1 MNFNATNGTVDCG
14 EGLATKLMVCA
25 KLPVYLNNSGAPN
38 GWTSLGQI
46 ALRLP
51 DSTNPADLVNFS
63 GNLPAPDDT
72 KQKLEL
78 PDLATA
84 LQQAILDFG
93 NLGDGLEGY
102 LAMIETAFNAASFN
116 GKLPLIGE
124 DLQQGAD
131 FIGDLR
137 TSLRNSIWS
146 QLPGA
151 GRPANAT
158 EFKNFINDHLADALS
173 GVDIAALDLAV
184 DFSCTESLHKANAP
198 TVTPTIETKDPPLP
212 TAQWQYKIVAYQGN
226 GDTIPSDP
234 GSATGAQTLDANS
247 FNTVKWTKVDHAAGY
262 KVLRKGAGDPDFK
275 LVKDNGSALEY
286 VDHGGTGSDYTAV
299 GAEPKLDPCPLD
311 FIDGVSLEFTAQ
323 RGTVTQDQG
332 CTDTNAPKPCFGTD
346 IPLNIGI
353 PGLAIKQGKDNPDG
367 IKLKLGFALHF
378 KLGLTK
384 QDGFFVF
391 THDGWQSDN
400 LAHPEL
406 QVGFGFDLPP
416 TMVAELAFIKIDV
429 SKATGTGHDPT
440 KPLFAGAFQ
449 LDLKST
455 PNEAGCFTG
464 SGPACTP
471 DDTKKIKFADLGNAK
486 TSDAFGIS
494 LTGKIH
500 LDWIVEAKV
509 DSAFPGVRA
518 NFQLDWIF
526 DNKAPDQFGTPTIA
540 FKDVGISA
548 GSFFQKLLGDA
559 VKEIKRVTGP
569 LQPVIDTL
577 YAPIPVLSDLS
588 RMAGGGDVTL
598 MTLAKTFNTLAGGPS
613 LEFVDKIKAIIEFIN
628 RLPTCA
634 DGHDCFVPLGSFTV
648 SGDKALNTSNSPT
661 TAATM
666 YDLDNTHPATGT
678 DVKSALNAKN
688 ETPGAGDNPVFGSG
702 QSLQAATKGD
712 TEKSGFKFP
721 ILDDPLQ
728 AFNLLMGG
736 DVTLVEFDSGPLT
749 LGFSWRQAFGPVY
762 APPPVFVTLA
772 GSASVTLHIRA
783 GLDTYGLR
791 KAVEA
796 IQAGTKLDA
805 LKVLDGLF
813 FKTVDDAGN
822 PAPVVQLDGEIA
834 AGAAVSVVI
843 ITVGIEGGL
852 HLTIGFY
859 WNDPNDDGKFRVSE
873 FLHAALAN
881 PLCLFTT
888 KGRLSLFLRVYIT
901 IGFSIFSVTFSFT
914 LADVTLLDF
923 SVQPDCNPPPP
934 KLGGTV
940 GDTLVVYAGKF
951 GGNSF
956 RGAPWGND
964 NAEIDGDVVKVISL
978 HYAQTPDDPKGE
990 NAGFDGFAVEML
1002 GERREY
1008 LDNHLQRVVVD
1019 GGGTYSKPMVVT
1031 FVGDGKKDTD
1041 ANAGKTPAAFDR
1053 DAVVIGGSANDTIT
1067 TGRGLS
1073 YVDGRGGDDIIVTG
1087 DTGGNASNAQ
1097 VAGGANKDTITV
1109 GNGDDEMAGDASL
1122 GSSVANRTV
1131 TQNAQDGGAAKQLTG
1146 VFNWDDIKDPTT
1158 QPDGASPGD
1167 DTIGVGLGTNHVL
1180 GNAGDDKI
1188 GVASDMPDGSK
1199 HAGVNTLVG
1208 NAGSDKITGG
1218 SNGDHIFTAA
1228 EDAFTDVDAAGP
1240 ADAGATNTVDT
1251 GTGSDEVWG
1260 STGIELV
1267 TSHSQGNQTAK
1278 IRGGSANDVLIGGF
1292 GTDEVYGGPDDDY
1305 VIAEPAEVSEVQGT
1319 DGIFGPKRTVTH
1331 QPLPAGVPSNPKT
1344 LVGGLGND
1352 HIIGGDG
1359 PATVFGDKRIDAEK
1373 CKPGDP
1379 VASDPVAE
1387 STSQGTGDGNDR
1399 ILGGAGVDTVSA
1411 GGANDTMDLFGGNDL
1426 GCGQQGEDILRGGSG
1441 LDQLWGGSGV
1451 DTAYG
1456 DADVDFV
1463 FGNADN
1469 DFLYGGTESDVIE
1482 GNNGSD
1488 FATGG
1493 AGDDLIYGGTRAAGR
1508 TDTGGDNLNG
1518 DNGNDR
1524 LIGDNGTVDDPLLS
1538 GDPPAIPFDLD
1549 GATPAAGTGDVING
1563 GADNDVAYGGLG
1575 EDAVN
1580 GNDGNDHLEGN
1591 NATDTVHGNAGEDEL
1606 AGGSFQQ
1613 ASPGTGRPDTG
1624 DFLFGDAGPDLLIG
1638 DNGVLAVTSD
1648 PALITPVT
1656 KQRGFGLGHS
1666 VTLLDLGLTPAAGTS
1681 GNDVMSGGDGQDVL
1695 YGQSGTDRVKGDGED
1710 DYAEGG
1716 QGIDWIEGDGG
1727 ADDLVGGSSTVLS
1740 GSSGQL
1746 DAADAVYGGPG
1757 DDVALGDN
1765 GVLLRPAPGQTPTRA
1780 TVRLATSGGNPVTG
1794 RIVTRYDLAAAV
1806 NGRFGDD
1813 RISGGSGVDV
1823 LFGQDGT
1830 DYISGGGQADYAEG
1844 NGGTDVLRGDLS
1856 LSDPSSETTVVPL
1869 ADPGW
1874 PGAPSGIAD
1883 LEGVDTL
1890 AGQDD
1895 LIGGNNAAG
1904 FRDGNDAIEGD
1915 GADDVLLGDNGS
1927 LMRTLQGSPGSM
1939 TEKAYVQRYPTGPLP
1954 PGATVSRTH
1963 DPDLPGPSTRFCTTA
1978 QATCEPAGAFGNDTL
1993 FGDGGNDGMWGQ
2005 DGDDTMLGGDG
2016 DDDMLGELGNDTMFG
2031 NAGEDAMLGD
2041 RGGVVNEFLNADDVA
2056 ARGFT
2061 TTLSSVPQ
2069 ESYTGFR
2076 AGAYDRRIDLLHD
2089 VDGDVFLG
2097 SGAGNA
2103 MPHNGIAE
2111 GGDDRIRGGL
2121 GNDNLHAGFG
2131 DDLANGDSG
2140 GDQVF
2145 GGDGADVL
2153 WGGKGCDP
2161 VVDANAPDCK
2171 INGVFA
2177 AESRGTNDRFV
2188 DHTFGGTG
2196 GTSTASQQGALGSD
2210 VLDFNPRGSY
2220 PNNCAAGPWP
2230 VTLGSGANDPCRWF
2244 EMTDKTDDNP
2254 AVPATLANNQHHDGT
2269 DWIYGGWDRDVLQ
2282 ADRAQNGPNP
2292 GDRLLD
2298 WNGAYNLYTHC
2309 PASYGGFNDVRQH
2322 SPAMQDFLQKLAW
2335 GSGAGQTA
2343 GDAVTAGTS
2352 AFRELALVYPSDNNG
2367 HGTGQAYPTTP
2378 GHFDSPVSCSD

>member
-1 MNFNATNGTVDCG
+1 MNNAGWTINQWPGHRVTAGTSAGEVESNTTDTITLKENWIGGQPGNTTPFVISGEQPHIGAVQLANRVDDGSGHGLVNANADQTFAKVTPSFSASVTLVLDLQNPRTGADCVGFLGSTQACPFTDSNGPLKTVVDSLPLPTDRVMIRTGSSLFDADFPIDSNVDFTANAGFFKVRVTGQLKACNSSLAETCASGTPTGHMLSVGLKETGDAQHDIRLSTLFKTLVDDPKSLLDIDVNVRAYGELSVSLPGAENFLPQGASATFKAKWADLTDPNTLSLDTADLSEIFKLDFDADNPKALFTALIKTLQTLSQQLASANPNAGNGVFDTKIPGLGKSLRDLLLSDEANAGDGVAYGANTLTDNTRGGNNVFPQNLEGRSVVVGTQVGIIKDVSADGKTLTLTKNWDSTPPAGAAYGMRSALDDATDQLLALVPDNIQDAVALLNKTLGNDSVKFRYLEVNGVGNLVLDVDWKRDYRAASPIRLSLGNLAGSDRTFAGAQATGLAQVEVNGELKLGLAMPLAIGSGPADGAALKILEDSSISVGAKAKLTDGVVKGVVGPLSIALGNPTANAPADQKAQAKADLSVGLGKANPAANTPVSFNDFVGALGVNFNATNGTVDCG

-247 FNTVKWTKVDHAAGY
+247 FNTVKWTKVDHATGY

-286 VDHGGTGSDYTAV
+286 VDHGDTGSDYTAV

-346 IPLNIGI
+346 VPLNIGI

-391 THDGWQSDN
+391 THDGWQGDN

-588 RMAGGGDVTL
+588 RMAGGDDVTL

-678 DVKSALNAKN
+678 DVKTALNAKN

-702 QSLQAATKGD
+702 QSLQAASKGD

-834 AGAAVSVVI
+834 ARGSGFRGDHHGRHRGRPASDDRVLLERPERRRQVPGERVPARCAREPALPVHHEGPALAVPSGVHHDRVQ
-843 ITVGIEGGL
+843 
-852 HLTIGFY
+852 HLLG
-859 WNDPNDDGKFRVSE
+859 DVQ
-873 FLHAALAN
+873 LHARRCDAARLQRAAGLQPAAAQARWHGRRHARGLCRQVRWQQLPRRAVGQRPGRERRRRGEGDLLALRAN
-881 PLCLFTT
+881 P
-888 KGRLSLFLRVYIT
+888 GRPQGR
-901 IGFSIFSVTFSFT
+901 
-914 LADVTLLDF
+914 
-923 SVQPDCNPPPP
+923 
-934 KLGGTV
+934 
-940 GDTLVVYAGKF
+940 
-951 GGNSF
+951 
-956 RGAPWGND
+956 
-964 NAEIDGDVVKVISL
+964 
-978 HYAQTPDDPKGE
+978 
-990 NAGFDGFAVEML
+990 
-1002 GERREY
+1002 ERR
-1008 LDNHLQRVVVD
+1008 LRRV
-1019 GGGTYSKPMVVT
+1019 
-1031 FVGDGKKDTD
+1031 
-1041 ANAGKTPAAFDR
+1041 
-1053 DAVVIGGSANDTIT
+1053 
-1067 TGRGLS
+1067 
-1073 YVDGRGGDDIIVTG
+1073 RGGDARRAPGVPRPEPE
-1087 DTGGNASNAQ
+1087 
-1097 VAGGANKDTITV
+1097 AGGRGRRRHLQQA
-1109 GNGDDEMAGDASL
+1109 
-1122 GSSVANRTV
+1122 
-1131 TQNAQDGGAAKQLTG
+1131 DGG
-1146 VFNWDDIKDPTT
+1146 
-1158 QPDGASPGD
+1158 
-1167 DTIGVGLGTNHVL
+1167 
-1180 GNAGDDKI
+1180 
-1188 GVASDMPDGSK
+1188 
-1199 HAGVNTLVG
+1199 
-1208 NAGSDKITGG
+1208 
-1218 SNGDHIFTAA
+1218 
-1228 EDAFTDVDAAGP
+1228 
-1240 ADAGATNTVDT
+1240 
-1251 GTGSDEVWG
+1251 
-1260 STGIELV
+1260 
-1267 TSHSQGNQTAK
+1267 
-1278 IRGGSANDVLIGGF
+1278 
-1292 GTDEVYGGPDDDY
+1292 
-1305 VIAEPAEVSEVQGT
+1305 
-1319 DGIFGPKRTVTH
+1319 
-1331 QPLPAGVPSNPKT
+1331 
-1344 LVGGLGND
+1344 
-1352 HIIGGDG
+1352 
-1359 PATVFGDKRIDAEK
+1359 
-1373 CKPGDP
+1373 
-1379 VASDPVAE
+1379 
-1387 STSQGTGDGNDR
+1387 
-1399 ILGGAGVDTVSA
+1399 
-1411 GGANDTMDLFGGNDL
+1411 
-1426 GCGQQGEDILRGGSG
+1426 
-1441 LDQLWGGSGV
+1441 
-1451 DTAYG
+1451 
-1456 DADVDFV
+1456 
-1463 FGNADN
+1463 
-1469 DFLYGGTESDVIE
+1469 
-1482 GNNGSD
+1482 
-1488 FATGG
+1488 
-1493 AGDDLIYGGTRAAGR
+1493 
-1508 TDTGGDNLNG
+1508 
-1518 DNGNDR
+1518 
-1524 LIGDNGTVDDPLLS
+1524 
-1538 GDPPAIPFDLD
+1538 
-1549 GATPAAGTGDVING
+1549 
-1563 GADNDVAYGGLG
+1563 
-1575 EDAVN
+1575 
-1580 GNDGNDHLEGN
+1580 
-1591 NATDTVHGNAGEDEL
+1591 
-1606 AGGSFQQ
+1606 
-1613 ASPGTGRPDTG
+1613 
-1624 DFLFGDAGPDLLIG
+1624 
-1638 DNGVLAVTSD
+1638 
-1648 PALITPVT
+1648 
-1656 KQRGFGLGHS
+1656 
-1666 VTLLDLGLTPAAGTS
+1666 
-1681 GNDVMSGGDGQDVL
+1681 
-1695 YGQSGTDRVKGDGED
+1695 
-1710 DYAEGG
+1710 
-1716 QGIDWIEGDGG
+1716 
-1727 ADDLVGGSSTVLS
+1727 
-1740 GSSGQL
+1740 
-1746 DAADAVYGGPG
+1746 
-1757 DDVALGDN
+1757 
-1765 GVLLRPAPGQTPTRA
+1765 
-1780 TVRLATSGGNPVTG
+1780 
-1794 RIVTRYDLAAAV
+1794 
-1806 NGRFGDD
+1806 
-1813 RISGGSGVDV
+1813 
-1823 LFGQDGT
+1823 
-1830 DYISGGGQADYAEG
+1830 
-1844 NGGTDVLRGDLS
+1844 
-1856 LSDPSSETTVVPL
+1856 
-1869 ADPGW
+1869 
-1874 PGAPSGIAD
+1874 
-1883 LEGVDTL
+1883 
-1890 AGQDD
+1890 
-1895 LIGGNNAAG
+1895 
-1904 FRDGNDAIEGD
+1904 
-1915 GADDVLLGDNGS
+1915 
-1927 LMRTLQGSPGSM
+1927 
-1939 TEKAYVQRYPTGPLP
+1939 
-1954 PGATVSRTH
+1954 
-1963 DPDLPGPSTRFCTTA
+1963 
-1978 QATCEPAGAFGNDTL
+1978 
-1993 FGDGGNDGMWGQ
+1993 
-2005 DGDDTMLGGDG
+2005 
-2016 DDDMLGELGNDTMFG
+2016 
-2031 NAGEDAMLGD
+2031 
-2041 RGGVVNEFLNADDVA
+2041 
-2056 ARGFT
+2056 
-2061 TTLSSVPQ
+2061 
-2069 ESYTGFR
+2069 
-2076 AGAYDRRIDLLHD
+2076 
-2089 VDGDVFLG
+2089 
-2097 SGAGNA
+2097 
-2103 MPHNGIAE
+2103 
-2111 GGDDRIRGGL
+2111 
-2121 GNDNLHAGFG
+2121 
-2131 DDLANGDSG
+2131 
-2140 GDQVF
+2140 
-2145 GGDGADVL
+2145 
-2153 WGGKGCDP
+2153 
-2161 VVDANAPDCK
+2161 
-2171 INGVFA
+2171 
-2177 AESRGTNDRFV
+2177 
-2188 DHTFGGTG
+2188 
-2196 GTSTASQQGALGSD
+2196 
-2210 VLDFNPRGSY
+2210 
-2220 PNNCAAGPWP
+2220 
-2230 VTLGSGANDPCRWF
+2230 
-2244 EMTDKTDDNP
+2244 
-2254 AVPATLANNQHHDGT
+2254 
-2269 DWIYGGWDRDVLQ
+2269 
-2282 ADRAQNGPNP
+2282 
-2292 GDRLLD
+2292 
-2298 WNGAYNLYTHC
+2298 
-2309 PASYGGFNDVRQH
+2309 DVR
-2322 SPAMQDFLQKLAW
+2322 
-2335 GSGAGQTA
+2335 
-2343 GDAVTAGTS
+2343 
-2352 AFRELALVYPSDNNG
+2352 R
-2367 HGTGQAYPTTP
+2367 
-2378 GHFDSPVSCSD
+2378 